1 MIVVAIIG
9 ILAAIAIPQY
19 KDYVTRAKWAENNT
33 SIAPLKLAIAECLQ
47 DQQGTLASCDT
58 LAKLTTVTGYATL
71 PLPTNGATTNPVTI
85 TPATAAIVVT
95 GNAAVGSCIVT
106 WTPDFT
112 ANSVKWVGATSG
124 NDCTK
129 AKTGI

>member
-47 DQQGTLASCDT
+47 DQQGVLASCDT
-58 LAKLTTVTGYATL
+58 LTELTAVTGYATL
-71 PLPTNGATTNPVTI
+71 PVPTNGATTDPVTI
-85 TPATAAIVVT
+85 TANTAAVVVT
-95 GNAAVGSCIVT
+95 GSAAVGSCVVT
-106 WTPDFT
+106 WTPSIN
-112 ANSVKWVGATSG
+112 ANSVKWVGVTSG
-124 NDCTK
+124 QDCSK